1 MGAKLITLSQEY
13 QKTKLFNVLDCS
25 YFKFTNLHSNKV
37 NLLHCSIFKF
47 TNLDANKVNWNIV
60 SISKF
65 SR

>member
-47 TNLDANKVNWNIV
+47 TNLDANKVN
-60 SISKF
+60 
-65 SR
+65 